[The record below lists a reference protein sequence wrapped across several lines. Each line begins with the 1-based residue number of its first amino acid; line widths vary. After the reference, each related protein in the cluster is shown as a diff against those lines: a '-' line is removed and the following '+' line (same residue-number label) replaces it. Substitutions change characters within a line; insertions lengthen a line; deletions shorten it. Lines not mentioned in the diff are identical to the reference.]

1 MADPLTSRSR
11 RGATAPAAASST
23 GDTGIDAATRS
34 RALPRWHYL
43 VALAAGALNTL
54 SFAPT
59 PHGGW
64 LQLAIFVFL
73 FAWLTRST
81 GWKSAALTGGAFGFG
96 NFVTG
101 VWWLY
106 VSMHFYGGMPAALAG
121 AALVLFSLYLALY
134 PALAAG
140 IWSFC
145 AGHARNGANDHRA
158 PFAPSW
164 HGALAFASAWA
175 IGEWLRGTVFT
186 GFPWLATGY
195 AQVDGPLAGFA
206 PVAGVYGVGWMVALT
221 AALIVQALLA
231 FARSRAAARGGAA
244 NSAADPAADPTHTAN
259 AATNFNAAGPAA
271 PARAASAAQIAAPAA
286 VALALLAIGLLLPL
300 VQWTEPANAPLTV
313 RLLQGNVKQEMKFE
327 EAGLHAAVDEYQQM
341 ITAKP
346 ADLIVT
352 PETAIPV
359 LAQQLP
365 PNFAAAIRQ
374 FSDSTGSALLFGAIG
389 GTITPEG
396 RVVDYTNSLFGVT
409 PNSHEIYRY
418 DKHHLVPFGEFVPWG
433 FRWFVNLMNIPLGD
447 FFRGAPVQKPFMV
460 HNQPVAL
467 NICYEDIFGEEIART
482 LRENATPAG
491 VLVNSTNLAWFGDT
505 IALDQ
510 HLQIARMRSLETG
523 RPMLRATNTGM
534 TAAIDAQ
541 GRVIGRL
548 TPYTV
553 GSLDVNVQ
561 GTTGNTPYVTSGN
574 NTVLAVSVVL
584 LAFGFAFGPKLARR
598 KGKK

>member
-1 MADPLTSRSR
+1 MADPITSRSP
-11 RGATAPAAASST
+11 RGVSAST
-23 GDTGIDAATRS
+23 VPEANS

-43 VALAAGALNTL
+43 VALAAGAANTL

-64 LQLAIFVFL
+64 LELAIFAFF
-73 FAWLTRST
+73 FAWLTRTT

-96 NFVTG
+96 NFVSG

-106 VSMHFYGGMPAALAG
+106 VSMHFYGGMAAPLAS
-121 AALVLFSLYLALY
+121 AAVVLFSLYLAIY

-145 AGHARNGANDHRA
+145 AGHARSGNAADDT
-158 PFAPSW
+158 PFSPTW
-164 HGALAFASAWA
+164 HGVLAFASAWA

-186 GFPWLATGY
+186 GFPWLASGY
-195 AQVDGPLAGFA
+195 AQVDGPFAGFA
-206 PVAGVYGVGWMVALT
+206 PVAGVYGVGWMLALV
-221 AALIVQALLA
+221 AALIVQALVA
-231 FARSRAAARGGAA
+231 FMRSKKSPQGTASSGNGAKPGMSRAVV
-244 NSAADPAADPTHTAN
+244 
-259 AATNFNAAGPAA
+259 
-271 PARAASAAQIAAPAA
+271 PAA
-286 VALALLAIGLLLPL
+286 VALALIAAGLLLPL
-300 VQWTEPANAPLTV
+300 AQWTVPANAPLTV
-313 RLLQGNVKQEMKFE
+313 RLLQGNVKQDMKFE
-327 EAGLHAAVDEYQQM
+327 ESGVRAAIDEYQQM
-341 ITAKP
+341 ITSKP

-365 PNFAAAIRQ
+365 APFASAVRS
-374 FSDSTGSALLFGAIG
+374 FSDSTGSAILFGAIG

-396 RVVDYTNSLFGVT
+396 QVIDYTNSLFGVT
-409 PNSHEIYRY
+409 PGTRDVYRY

-433 FRWFVNLMNIPLGD
+433 FRWFVNLMSIPLGD
-447 FFRGAPVQKPFMV
+447 FFRGAPVQKPFVV
-460 HNQPVAL
+460 HNQPVAVD
-467 NICYEDIFGEEIART
+467 ICYEDIFGEEIARSI
-482 LRENATPAG
+482 RENETPAG

-534 TAAIDAQ
+534 TAAIDAN
-541 GRVIGRL
+541 GKVLGRL
-548 TPYTV
+548 TPFTV
-553 GSLDVNVQ
+553 GSLDVTVQ

-574 NTVLAVSVVL
+574 NTVLAVSLFL
-584 LAFGFAFGPKLARR
+584 LAFGFAFGPGIRR
-598 KGKK
+598 RGNGKQ

>member
-1 MADPLTSRSR
+1 MADPILSRLR
-11 RGATAPAAASST
+11 RGVTSTTAEA
-23 GDTGIDAATRS
+23 GG

-43 VALAAGALNTL
+43 VALVAGAANTL

-64 LQLAIFVFL
+64 LELALFVFL
-73 FAWLTRST
+73 FAWLTRAT

-106 VSMHFYGGMPAALAG
+106 VSMHFYGGMAAPLAG
-121 AALVLFSLYLALY
+121 TALVLFSLYLALY

-145 AGHARNGANDHRA
+145 AGHASNGRLGDK
-158 PFAPSW
+158 PFSPTW
-164 HGALAFASAWA
+164 HGAFAFASAWA
-175 IGEWLRGTVFT
+175 IGEWARGTVFT
-186 GFPWLATGY
+186 GFPWLASGY

-206 PVAGVYGVGWMVALT
+206 PVAGVYGVGWVLALV
-221 AALIVQALLA
+221 AALIVQAATRSRETTGVVTRTGNARVVRTLTPAVVALGLLA
-231 FARSRAAARGGAA
+231 
-244 NSAADPAADPTHTAN
+244 
-259 AATNFNAAGPAA
+259 AGMM
-271 PARAASAAQIAAPAA
+271 
-286 VALALLAIGLLLPL
+286 LPW
-300 VQWTEPANAPLTV
+300 VQWTVPSGAPLSV

-327 EAGLHAAVDEYQQM
+327 ESGVMAAINEFQQM

-346 ADLIVT
+346 ADLIIT

-359 LAQQLP
+359 LAQQVP
-365 PNFAAAIRQ
+365 QPFATAVRQ
-374 FSDSTGSALLFGAIG
+374 FADSTDSSIVFGAIG

-396 RVVDYTNSLFGVT
+396 QVVDYTNSLFGIT
-409 PNSHEIYRY
+409 PGSRDVYRY

-447 FFRGAPVQKPFMV
+447 FARGDPVQKPFMV
-460 HNQPVAL
+460 HNQPIAL
-467 NICYEDIFGEEIART
+467 DICYEDIFGEEIART
-482 LRENATPAG
+482 VRESDASPG

-523 RPMLRATNTGM
+523 RPMLRATNTGT

-541 GRVIGRL
+541 GKVSARL
-548 TPYTV
+548 PVYTK
-553 GSLDVNVQ
+553 GSLEATVQ
-561 GTTGNTPYVTSGN
+561 GTAGETPYVTSGN
-574 NTVLAVSVVL
+574 NTVLAVSLLL
-584 LAFGFAFGPKLARR
+584 LAFGFAFGPGRQN
-598 KGKK
+598 GKSGLRDDQNDDENDEHNA